1 VLAAAVLLLPSRLII
16 AQDVE
21 QPLAPING
29 ELSAVSAA
37 NNVAAVNGVSA
48 PTGAAESLPDAPEP
62 QTSAPSRNPQTSP
75 PAKRPPISRGTGS
88 GIIALLPP
96 NISHERLTTEDKFQ
110 IYLHQGYGPQNI
122 LLPVL
127 RVSFIMLAPPSGYP
141 HQWKDGG
148 GAFGRLYG
156 AELATS
162 SSSRTG
168 KFMAEVAFHEDP
180 RYVPSENNSA
190 LDRIFHPIAFTFVDK
205 TNSGHNTL
213 ALSNFASAAAGGFV
227 GMAFLPNRYSD
238 ATHAEQRAL
247 LGLAGVAIR
256 NIAAEFRPEWEPL
269 LLKLHIPRLLPS
281 WWRPY
286 QPPHH

>member
-1 VLAAAVLLLPSRLII
+1 
-16 AQDVE
+16 
-21 QPLAPING
+21 
-29 ELSAVSAA
+29 
-37 NNVAAVNGVSA
+37 
-48 PTGAAESLPDAPEP
+48 
-62 QTSAPSRNPQTSP
+62 
-75 PAKRPPISRGTGS
+75 
-88 GIIALLPP
+88 
-96 NISHERLTTEDKFQ
+96 
-110 IYLHQGYGPQNI
+110 
-122 LLPVL
+122 
-127 RVSFIMLAPPSGYP
+127 MLDPPSGYP

-168 KFMAEVAFHEDP
+168 RFLAEIAFHEDP
-180 RYVPSENNSA
+180 RYVPSESNNA
-190 LDRIFHPIAFTFVDK
+190 LDRVFHAFAYTFVDK

-227 GMAFLPNRYSD
+227 GMAFLPNGYND

-247 LGLAGVAIR
+247 RGLAGAAIR

-269 LLKLHIPRLLPS
+269 LLKLHIPRLLPA
-281 WWRPY
+281 WWKPY